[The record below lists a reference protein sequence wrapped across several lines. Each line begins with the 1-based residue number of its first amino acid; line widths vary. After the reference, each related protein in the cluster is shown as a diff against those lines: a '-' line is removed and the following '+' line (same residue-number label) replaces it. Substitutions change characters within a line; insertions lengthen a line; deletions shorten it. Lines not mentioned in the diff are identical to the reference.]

1 MACNSTNKSA
11 VFPKRVKGSSVL
23 NVKIFY
29 DFNVKSVQSD
39 LKLTHLSYCL
49 SRGNEAPQCRKSM
62 INISKR
68 RQDTKKSPRNA
79 TR

>member
-1 MACNSTNKSA
+1 MACNFTNKSA

-23 NVKIFY
+23 NVKIFMT
-29 DFNVKSVQSD
+29 SMPSLISD

-68 RQDTKKSPRNA
+68 RQDMKKSPRNA